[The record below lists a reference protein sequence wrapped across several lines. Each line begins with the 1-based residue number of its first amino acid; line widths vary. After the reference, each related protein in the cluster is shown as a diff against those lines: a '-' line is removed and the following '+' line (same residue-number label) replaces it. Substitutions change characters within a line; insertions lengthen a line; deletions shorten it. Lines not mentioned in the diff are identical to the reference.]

1 MAQEWIAHTQ
11 KIKTFYNWSFHDLAK
26 ELNLSQLEIDIL
38 LFLHNNP
45 KNNVAR
51 DLCNLRGIAKS
62 NASNGIR
69 LLEKKGFLVSSADAD
84 SRKIRRLNLTSAGQG
99 IAKRLAAKQR
109 DIFETMFAGVSKEQ
123 IQIVQQIMD
132 QCEKN
137 MEEQMKWNFL

>member
-26 ELNLSQLEIDIL
+26 ELDLSQLEIDIL

-45 KNNVAR
+45 QNNVAR

-69 LLEKKGFLVSSADAD
+69 LLEKKGLLISSPDAT
-84 SRKIRRLNLTSAGQG
+84 SRKIRRLNLTSAGQD
-99 IAKRLAAKQR
+99 IAQRLSAKQHE
-109 DIFETMFAGVSKEQ
+109 IFQTMFEGVSKEQ
-123 IQIVQQIMD
+123 IRIIQQIMD

-137 MEEQMKWNFL
+137 MEEKMKWNF